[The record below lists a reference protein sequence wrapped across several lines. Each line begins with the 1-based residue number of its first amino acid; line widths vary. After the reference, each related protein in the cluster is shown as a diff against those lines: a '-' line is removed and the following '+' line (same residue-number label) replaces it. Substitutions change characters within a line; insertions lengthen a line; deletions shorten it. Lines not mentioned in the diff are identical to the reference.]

1 VAPFLSSFQ
10 PVTGEV
16 LIAEVYVRDLSQ
28 FQSFHSTESII
39 HVFQLY
45 ITSAS
50 ALTDESAMTSHRQR
64 AMGKRRTSY
73 ESVLISHSQVP
84 TTNHFLLRWYELPAW
99 LQESNEFILDHYRP
113 PSYSYT
119 RSFQSLFYMHN
130 ESVNIHTHLLGSFL
144 FSFISVTV
152 YAIESHSVSAADI
165 CVFGCFFLGVVICLA
180 MSAIFHTI
188 SNHSPGVAQ
197 FGNQLDYIGIVFLI
211 TGSFIPSVYYGFYCD
226 PSLQHLYWG
235 MVSQLALSS
244 I

>member
-1 VAPFLSSFQ
+1 MSENNSKSGVAFLSSFQ
-10 PVTGEV
+10 PVTGDA
-16 LIAEVYVRDLSQ
+16 LAEVYVPAVS
-28 FQSFHSTESII
+28 SHNSTESTIQ
-39 HVFQLY
+39 VFQLY
-45 ITSAS
+45 
-50 ALTDESAMTSHRQR
+50 ALSEESAMTSHLHR

-73 ESVLISHSQVP
+73 ESVLVSHSEVP
-84 TTNHFLLRWYELPAW
+84 TTNRFLLRWYELPAW

-113 PSYSYT
+113 PSYSYL

-144 FSFISVTV
+144 FSFISLTV
-152 YAIESHSVSAADI
+152 YAIELHSVSAADI
-165 CVFGCFFLGVVICLA
+165 CVFGCFFLGAVICLA

-226 PSLQHLYWG
+226 LSLQHLYWC
-235 MVSQLALSS
+235 MVSQLALFS